1 MTDIDPLLLGA
12 CAGVGAGAGF
22 LGGLLGIGGGV
33 VIVPA
38 LLLLFEWQGFPTAT
52 AAPVA
57 VATSLATIIA
67 TSISAARAQIRR
79 GSVDWAIVRAWTP
92 ALLVGSLAS
101 GPIADRLPETVLP
114 WFIGLFLLAVAAIM
128 LAASSRVMSGR

>member
-1 MTDIDPLLLGA
+1 MSALDPILLAA
-12 CAGVGAGAGF
+12 CAAVGAGAGF

-38 LLLLFEWQGFPTAT
+38 LLLLFEAQGMAASI

-79 GSVDWAIVRAWTP
+79 ASVDWAIVRSWTP
-92 ALLVGSLAS
+92 ALVIGSAACHAC
-101 GPIADRLPETVLP
+101 GVLP
-114 WFIGLFLLAVAAIM
+114 RHLLGRLTSNTVKCR
-128 LAASSRVMSGR
+128 SR